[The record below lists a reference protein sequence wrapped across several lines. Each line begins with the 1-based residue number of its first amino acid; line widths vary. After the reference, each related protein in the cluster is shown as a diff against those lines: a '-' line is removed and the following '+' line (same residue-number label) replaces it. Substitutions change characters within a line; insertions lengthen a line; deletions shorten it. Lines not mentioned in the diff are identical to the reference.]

1 MAAMAVWKEK
11 WKRHTLVAIVNA
23 VPYICIYAYFINVF
37 HVPFGDNTQPY
48 KMPFGPQPFNSIN
61 WYSAVNTFVA
71 EM

>member
-48 KMPFGPQPFNSIN
+48 NSIN
-61 WYSAVNTFVA
+61 WFLAVNTFVA